1 MEPLGS
7 LHGLVAKEE
16 RVRRLFLVS
25 SSYPMSPEETF
36 NAGLLARELALG
48 LAAQGWTVWV
58 ITPRKDR
65 PIRDPQV
72 QVLEFPWWGS
82 YRELA
87 PQPVHL
93 LNLIRF
99 ASLLLSGMVFV
110 ERAAAI
116 LRVDIGLAL
125 WAIPSGVLTHWVWLK
140 RRIPYGVWA
149 LGSDIWGRH
158 RYPLGDWIVRR
169 VLRGASFCLA
179 DGWRLAED
187 TGRLRGKSCGFLPA
201 SRRLPLDTPPAS
213 LPPARCHFLYVG
225 RFERQK
231 GIDLLVEALCHM
243 RSELKDVQV
252 HLLGDGTLRPW
263 VEERLHSCGLK
274 DRVLLYGY
282 ASPHTVVAMMKAADF
297 LLIPSRVESIPL
309 IFGDAMQVGLP
320 VLTTDVGDLGML
332 VRKGQVGLVV
342 GEASVEAIAA
352 GLRQALEQPE
362 KWAAF
367 RAHTVAFR
375 RWFHPE
381 AMVNTVHNLLE
392 GQCDEGSLSKK
403 LLGEMGTL

>member
-1 MEPLGS
+1 
-7 LHGLVAKEE
+7 
-16 RVRRLFLVS
+16 
-25 SSYPMSPEETF
+25 
-36 NAGLLARELALG
+36 
-48 LAAQGWTVWV
+48 
-58 ITPRKDR
+58 
-65 PIRDPQV
+65 
-72 QVLEFPWWGS
+72 
-82 YRELA
+82 
-87 PQPVHL
+87 
-93 LNLIRF
+93 
-99 ASLLLSGMVFV
+99 
-110 ERAAAI
+110 
-116 LRVDIGLAL
+116 
-125 WAIPSGVLTHWVWLK
+125 
-140 RRIPYGVWA
+140 
-149 LGSDIWGRH
+149 
-158 RYPLGDWIVRR
+158 
-169 VLRGASFCLA
+169 
-179 DGWRLAED
+179 
-187 TGRLRGKSCGFLPA
+187 
-201 SRRLPLDTPPAS
+201 
-213 LPPARCHFLYVG
+213 
-225 RFERQK
+225 
-231 GIDLLVEALCHM
+231 M

-392 GQCDEGSLSKK
+392 GRCDEGSLSKK